1 MDHNIYSNSSQEKAD
16 LRYLIPE
23 DTYYHGHPEVVE
35 WTTKFSS
42 EAEKYEVFKNI
53 HSALQ
58 TVDIAKANKVA
69 TAWYEFT
76 TFVPTFLSLAVVLTD
91 DPERQHHLIQI
102 AYDELGGQDKQ
113 YIHSKLFLEAIEK
126 VNLSY
131 KKDYEIVN
139 IKNILEGLKN
149 TLLNT
154 NSQYGIVGLLLSFEI
169 IAEEN
174 IETLFKGLCFDDNCI
189 ALLSDTP
196 FFEIHRADE
205 TEHIRHSVA
214 NFLRFCQSDESKR
227 EFMVSFED
235 GLNFWRKFWN
245 YIAENLNIST
255 K

>member
-1 MDHNIYSNSSQEKAD
+1 MD
-16 LRYLIPE
+16 
-23 DTYYHGHPEVVE
+23 
-35 WTTKFSS
+35 
-42 EAEKYEVFKNI
+42 
-53 HSALQ
+53 
-58 TVDIAKANKVA
+58 
-69 TAWYEFT
+69 
-76 TFVPTFLSLAVVLTD
+76 
-91 DPERQHHLIQI
+91 
-102 AYDELGGQDKQ
+102 
-113 YIHSKLFLEAIEK
+113 AIEK

-154 NSQYGIVGLLLSFEI
+154 KSQYGIVGLLLSFEI

-214 NFLRFCQSDESKR
+214 NFLRFCQTDESKK
-227 EFMVSFED
+227 EFMISFED
-235 GLNFWRKFWN
+235 GLNFWRNFWN
-245 YIAENLNIST
+245 YIAENLSIST